1 MARSLYASPEGR
13 IRAKQALARKRWTQQ
28 LLAEEVG
35 LKTRQPIGRF
45 FAGQAVDRRVFIEI
59 CFQLDLDWQEIAA
72 QPQSGAPELVDKD
85 RDNGIDINAL
95 VQRVRSQC
103 HEKLQAQCGILQML
117 DVPQPIDLADIY
129 VDVNILE
136 EIPNRQWLD
145 IPDLLQGFNLSKDK
159 FDPLSLG
166 KIAQE
171 QVPGFKALA
180 KYPKLMVLGKP
191 GIGKT
196 TFLKFVAI
204 QCNQGKL
211 QPHRLPIFIQLKY
224 FVEDARDVGGQSLLP
239 LQDYICQ
246 ELASCGV
253 SVEDV
258 EILLNHG
265 RLLILLD
272 GLDEVPE
279 LDSDELFKQIRRFC
293 QIYYKNQFAIACR
306 LRVQPYRFPGFTEVE
321 IADFTDTQIAAF
333 AKKYFVAIARNDRK
347 QGLIKAYQFIQQL
360 GRPENRHIR
369 ELAVSPLLLNFT
381 CLVFQSKATFPCNH
395 AKFYEEGLN
404 ILLVRWKQAKRIK
417 RDEAYQKLSMANK
430 IKLLNQLGAITFE
443 QQNYLFEQSQ
453 IQQYIAEYLRLLPDA
468 ETDPVALQLD
478 SEAVLKSI
486 EWQHGLFVER
496 ARRIYSFSHL
506 TFQEYFT
513 ARYITAETEL
523 KVEGSQQ
530 LLAQFGE
537 AQVEGWNVEGLHKPA
552 NLQPATPV
560 PPAILQQL
568 VSHLTEKRWHEV
580 FLLATAMLRK
590 ADDLLRLMKQ
600 QIDPLI
606 VSDEKLLQ
614 FLRWI
619 SQKSEPVSV
628 RYKPAAVRAF
638 YFSLALTLDRYFSL
652 ALSPGPASGHFPA
665 LPYFPLPLFLSVPL
679 ALQPDFALQHEFAFN
694 FNVQTPDLPYAIGLS
709 RVHILDETVKCA
721 LHFDL
726 ALAPELARELQ
737 RSLQALKA
745 QLPDTEESSET
756 LETWWQENRQA
767 WGKQLKAVIRAH
779 HNAGHD
785 WQFSEQQTRSLRQ
798 YYNANKLL
806 VDCLKSDCYVSAAV
820 REEIEE
826 TLLLPAGETLPE

>member
-1 MARSLYASPEGR
+1 
-13 IRAKQALARKRWTQQ
+13 
-28 LLAEEVG
+28 
-35 LKTRQPIGRF
+35 
-45 FAGQAVDRRVFIEI
+45 
-59 CFQLDLDWQEIAA
+59 
-72 QPQSGAPELVDKD
+72 
-85 RDNGIDINAL
+85 
-95 VQRVRSQC
+95 
-103 HEKLQAQCGILQML
+103 
-117 DVPQPIDLADIY
+117 
-129 VDVNILE
+129 
-136 EIPNRQWLD
+136 
-145 IPDLLQGFNLSKDK
+145 
-159 FDPLSLG
+159 
-166 KIAQE
+166 
-171 QVPGFKALA
+171 
-180 KYPKLMVLGKP
+180 
-191 GIGKT
+191 
-196 TFLKFVAI
+196 
-204 QCNQGKL
+204 
-211 QPHRLPIFIQLKY
+211 
-224 FVEDARDVGGQSLLP
+224 
-239 LQDYICQ
+239 
-246 ELASCGV
+246 
-253 SVEDV
+253 
-258 EILLNHG
+258 
-265 RLLILLD
+265 
-272 GLDEVPE
+272 
-279 LDSDELFKQIRRFC
+279 
-293 QIYYKNQFAIACR
+293 
-306 LRVQPYRFPGFTEVE
+306 
-321 IADFTDTQIAAF
+321 
-333 AKKYFVAIARNDRK
+333 
-347 QGLIKAYQFIQQL
+347 
-360 GRPENRHIR
+360 
-369 ELAVSPLLLNFT
+369 
-381 CLVFQSKATFPCNH
+381 
-395 AKFYEEGLN
+395 
-404 ILLVRWKQAKRIK
+404 
-417 RDEAYQKLSMANK
+417 
-430 IKLLNQLGAITFE
+430 
-443 QQNYLFEQSQ
+443 
-453 IQQYIAEYLRLLPDA
+453 
-468 ETDPVALQLD
+468 VALQLD

-652 ALSPGPASGHFPA
+652 ALSPGPASGHFPP

-679 ALQPDFALQHEFAFN
+679 ALQPDFALQREFAFN

-726 ALAPELARELQ
+726 ALAPDLARELQ

-756 LETWWQENRQA
+756 FETWWQENRQA

>member
-13 IRAKQALARKRWTQQ
+13 IRAKQALAHKRWTQQ

-35 LKTRQPIGRF
+35 LKTRQPVGRF

-59 CFQLDLDWQEIAA
+59 CFLLDLDWQEIAA
-72 QPQSGAPELVDKD
+72 HPQSGAPELVEKDGDK
-85 RDNGIDINAL
+85 GIDINAL

-145 IPDLLQGFNLSKDK
+145 IPELLQGFNLSKDK

-166 KIAQE
+166 KISQE
-171 QVPGFKALA
+171 QVPGIFAVA
-180 KYPKLMVLGKP
+180 KYSKLMVLGKP

-196 TFLKFVAI
+196 TFLKFVAL
-204 QCNQGKL
+204 QCNQGKF

-224 FVEDARDVGGQSLLP
+224 FVEDARDVGGHSLLP

-253 SVEDV
+253 SAEDV

-279 LDSDELFKQIRRFC
+279 LDSDEVFKQIRRFC
-293 QIYYKNQFAIACR
+293 QTYYKNQFAIACR

-360 GRPENRHIR
+360 GRPENRQIR

-381 CLVFQSKATFPCNH
+381 CLVFQSKATFPSNH
-395 AKFYEEGLN
+395 AKLYEEGLN
-404 ILLVRWKQAKRIK
+404 ILLVRWKQAKRTK

-453 IQQYIAEYLRLLPDA
+453 IQQYIADYLRLLPDA

-478 SEAVLKSI
+478 SEAVLKSL
-486 EWQHGLFVER
+486 EWQHGLLVER

-523 KVEGSQQ
+523 KVEGS
-530 LLAQFGE
+530 
-537 AQVEGWNVEGLHKPA
+537 EGLKVESPHKLTNLQPA
-552 NLQPATPV
+552 NLQQTNLQPTN
-560 PPAILQQL
+560 LQQL

-600 QIDPLI
+600 QIDRLI

-619 SQKSEPVSV
+619 SQKSQSVSV

-638 YFSLALTLDRYFSL
+638 YFSLALTLDRYFCLS
-652 ALSPGPASGHFPA
+652 LSPGPASGHFPP

-679 ALQPDFALQHEFAFN
+679 ALQPDFALQREFAFN

-721 LHFDL
+721 QHFDL
-726 ALAPELARELQ
+726 ALAPDLARELQ
-737 RSLQALKA
+737 RALQALKA
-745 QLPDTEESSET
+745 QLPDTEENSEIF
-756 LETWWQENRQA
+756 ETWWQENRQA
-767 WGKQLKAVIRAH
+767 WSKQLKAVIRAH
-779 HNAGHD
+779 HNSGHD

-826 TLLLPAGETLPE
+826 TLLLPAGETLPR